1 MPEKNLLLICNTF
14 PPTPGIGGRRWAKFC
29 KYLALNGYKI
39 HVATSENLSEG
50 ISEWNKDIANNFVI
64 VTHPLNFKY
73 RRLFLKPRGI
83 FEKIVRKIIVKKL
96 ALTKHSERFLT
107 SLPNPEAWQKI
118 KDILIRENIKTIIVS
133 GDPFLFYYATQLKK
147 ETGCRLI
154 LDYRDLWNDH
164 SFYRK
169 YLRLT
174 DKQWSFFEEA
184 ENSAL
189 KACDTVIT
197 VDEHLKQILSKRL
210 TAEEKGKI
218 HVIHNGFDADDFTD
232 TTPAKREKDKKI
244 TLYFSGNIATD
255 LNEIVLHF
263 ANCFLKLKQNLPQ
276 TYSGIEIHLKG
287 KMDNSLF
294 KKISALNLE
303 NLILDNN
310 FVNLKTYNEE
320 VLQAD
325 MGILLLSEEYAHSY
339 TTKFSDYLFL
349 NKKMLVLG
357 YPGEI
362 STFLKSNNC
371 GDIFTMN
378 ETYSFFEKIPTLC
391 KTTTAYSEKTKETFS
406 VKNLTNELISL
417 LEN

>member
-1 MPEKNLLLICNTF
+1 MSQKKILLICNTF
-14 PPTPGIGGRRWAKFC
+14 PPAPGIGGRRWAKFC
-29 KYLALNGYKI
+29 KYLAINGYKI
-39 HVATSENLSEG
+39 HVATLENLSEG
-50 ISEWNKDIANNFVI
+50 VSEWNKDIANNSSI

-73 RRLFLKPRGI
+73 RRLFLKPRNI
-83 FEKIVRKIIVKKL
+83 FEKIIRKITVKKL
-96 ALTKHSERFLT
+96 ALTKYSERFLT

-118 KDILIRENIKTIIVS
+118 KDILIKENIKTIIVS

-169 YLRLT
+169 YFRLT
-174 DKQWSFFEEA
+174 DKQWNFFEEA

-189 KACDTVIT
+189 KTCDIVIT
-197 VDEHLKQILSKRL
+197 VDEHLKQILSQRL
-210 TAEEKGKI
+210 ASEEENKI
-218 HVIHNGFDADDFTD
+218 HVIHNGFDSDDFT
-232 TTPAKREKDKKI
+232 TTVPARREENKKI

-263 ANCFLKLKQNLPQ
+263 ANCFSRLKQNLPQ
-276 TYSGIEIHLKG
+276 IYSGIEIHLKG
-287 KMDNSLF
+287 KMDDMLLE
-294 KKISALNLE
+294 KLSALNLE
-303 NLILDNN
+303 SLILGNN

-325 MGILLLSEEYAHSY
+325 VGILLLSEEYANSY

-357 YPGEI
+357 YPGEV
-362 STFLKSNNC
+362 SVFLKATNC
-371 GDIFTMN
+371 GDIFTIN
-378 ETYSFFEKIPTLC
+378 DNYTFFEKIETFC
-391 KTTTAYSEKTKETFS
+391 QTTAVYNEKTKEIFN
-406 VKNLTNELISL
+406 VKNLNNELISL